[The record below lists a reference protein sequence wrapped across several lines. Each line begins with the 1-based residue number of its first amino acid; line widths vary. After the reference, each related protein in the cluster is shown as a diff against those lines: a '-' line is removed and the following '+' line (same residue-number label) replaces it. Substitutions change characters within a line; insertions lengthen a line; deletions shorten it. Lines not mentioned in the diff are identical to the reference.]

1 MSSVLGATPQSIAA
15 LCGKL
20 QIPFTLAALAI
31 QNGEAEQIDE
41 EAAYEG
47 AAPSTKAGARS
58 WTTYERLM
66 ADEEAAALAAASR
79 TKSAKGAVAKA
90 PRLKVHPIT
99 SVKEARYALGAFIVA
114 AADCIVAGPA
124 ATLAALAGPS
134 IAVIRFMESAVAQ
147 LRVRLSTSPLN
158 HDHMSVASVRRALDL
173 LIGTRTG
180 AKTVALARAAA
191 IRFAPVADQAT
202 RLIVDFMKCVAWE
215 CAALAFERGC
225 GERQLAWSLNL
236 KTFHTIL
243 ALFGDNKA
251 MKKYVNGYL
260 QATLQPVVAVNTEV
274 DSKEEAAGA
283 ASGASAA
290 NADDDADD
298 DAADDAADDEAE
310 DEAPAEEDEEDAEDN
325 EAAAARPAGT
335 QITVLE
341 YDE

>member
-1 MSSVLGATPQSIAA
+1 MSSILGATPQSIAA

-20 QIPFTLAALAI
+20 QVPFTLAALAI
-31 QNGEAEQIDE
+31 QNAAAEQIDE
-41 EAAYEG
+41 ETAYEG
-47 AAPSTKAGARS
+47 AAPSTKAGARI
-58 WTTYERLM
+58 WTTFERLM

-79 TKSAKGAVAKA
+79 TKPVRA

-99 SVKEARYALGAFIVA
+99 SVKEARYALAAFIVA
-114 AADCIVAGPA
+114 AADCIVVAPA
-124 ATLAALAGPS
+124 ASVAALTGPS
-134 IAVIRFMESAVAQ
+134 IGVIRFMESVVAQ
-147 LRVRLSTSPLN
+147 LRAQLATSPLN

-173 LIGTRTG
+173 LIGARTG

-236 KTFHTIL
+236 KSFHTVL

-251 MKKYVNGYL
+251 MKKYVNAYL
-260 QATLQPVVAVNTEV
+260 QVTLLSVATDKSEV
-274 DSKEEAAGA
+274 ESKEEDAV
-283 ASGASAA
+283 
-290 NADDDADD
+290 DDATVCSVED
-298 DAADDAADDEAE
+298 AE
-310 DEAPAEEDEEDAEDN
+310 DEAEEDDAEEDEEDAND
-325 EAAAARPAGT
+325 ASQPVTGS

-341 YDE
+341 YDD